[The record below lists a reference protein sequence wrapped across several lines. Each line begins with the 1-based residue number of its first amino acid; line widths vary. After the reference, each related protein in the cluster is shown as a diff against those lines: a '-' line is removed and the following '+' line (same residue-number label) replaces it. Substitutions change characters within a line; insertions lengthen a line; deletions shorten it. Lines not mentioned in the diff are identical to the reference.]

1 MPKRKKKACPA
12 PKGKAAYFCMYFGME
27 FTCRQDRTRSKR
39 ETVSYRG
46 LRRYPLFFET
56 LPLRTL
62 LSILNLASLNGYGL
76 RVSNIENGVDMSPF
90 SRSKYSQKKK
100 KKLKQTKMMCLRHS

>member
-12 PKGKAAYFCMYFGME
+12 PKGKAAYFCKYFGME

-46 LRRYPLFFET
+46 LRCYPLFFET

-62 LSILNLASLNGYGL
+62 LSILSLASLYGYGL
-76 RVSNIENGVDMSPF
+76 RVSNIENGVDMTPLFPF
-90 SRSKYSQKKK
+90 EIFSK